1 MNMTRRRRPNVVIWL
16 VDDVGFG
23 HLSPYGGRVEMPAL
37 QRLADRGVQ
46 FTNAHVTPLCAPPR
60 ACLLTGRNHHTNH
73 MGSLPRWTAGV
84 GEQDARIPRENG
96 FLSEIVVRQGYA
108 TYCIGKWHLTTVDA
122 HKASAPRSAWPLG
135 RGFERF
141 YGFMGGQTSSWNPH
155 LVLDN
160 GPVYP
165 PKGTAPATARPN
177 ASSRITCRRSR
188 STAGSFAS
196 LSGPTGRIPFRPR
209 CRSRSTCN
217 ANERLP
223 DETPSL
229 PVDRGTPFALV

>member
-141 YGFMGGQTSSWNPH
+141 YGFMDGQTSSWNPH

-165 PKGTAPATARPN
+165 PKGLASGYHPAECFEPHHMPP
-177 ASSRITCRRSR
+177 
-188 STAGSFAS
+188 FAFN
-196 LSGPTGRIPFRPR
+196 GRIVRVIVR
-209 CRSRSTCN
+209 TDG
-217 ANERLP
+217 AN
-223 DETPSL
+223 
-229 PVDRGTPFALV
+229 PVPPEVQEQVYLQ